1 MKECHKRC
9 TNHLLFT
16 VSNKHRKLL
25 LLQMR
30 SYTLTG
36 VNYQSLI
43 WRDPC
48 NKIKRRKPPP
58 FNATSV
64 ILWHPATSAPPSYLR
79 RAALVKGPSC
89 LPQEMQHLVEV
100 LWLLQLCTWLFNRI
114 RILDDL
120 GAESVTCESSSLA
133 CISGFKFSNLYIIL
147 KTYCRMFDPHYKSPA
162 PAAVLFL
169 ASVVRWQLLGLDPPQ
184 ASAAGRSGFLQALN
198 TWYHDPA
205 FPTSKFNLVF
215 VECRSLT
222 WYLQKCDVWPTN
234 AMFHPFTHFL
244 SLQFYRMQTLHIS
257 ARVFDFQNS
266 SVRKQKLFGKVASS
280 FQLWPTSRVNIV
292 FHG

>member
-1 MKECHKRC
+1 MKECHERC

-16 VSNKHRKLL
+16 VTNSNKHRKLL

-48 NKIKRRKPPP
+48 NKIKRRKPAP

-89 LPQEMQHLVEV
+89 LPQEMQHLAEV
-100 LWLLQLCTWLFNRI
+100 LWLLQLGTWLFNRI

-184 ASAAGRSGFLQALN
+184 ASAAGRSGFQALN
-198 TWYHDPA
+198 TWYHESPNRKVLLRSNWN
-205 FPTSKFNLVF
+205 FTIISKKQQVITCISMYIYICWMHAL
-215 VECRSLT
+215 RLGT
-222 WYLQKCDVWPTN
+222 
-234 AMFHPFTHFL
+234 A
-244 SLQFYRMQTLHIS
+244 IS
-257 ARVFDFQNS
+257 AG
-266 SVRKQKLFGKVASS
+266 KQPLCAYGCRHHLLRLREATVKLSPIEEKSW
-280 FQLWPTSRVNIV
+280 L
-292 FHG
+292 